1 MDVNAVIAIQ
11 AFRPHVGGAELQL
24 ERLVPR
30 LAARGVRIEIVTR
43 AASGCPRRE
52 RIAGAV
58 VHRTPV
64 AGESPLASVVYV
76 AVALGRLLR
85 GRSQIDLVHAHGA
98 LSPATIA
105 LAGRLLGLPA
115 VVTVLGTGPH
125 GDLARLV
132 RKPLGKA
139 RAELLFRTAWFVA
152 LSDDA
157 RDELAGHGVPAGR
170 IRVIPNGVDIA
181 EHRPASAEE
190 RVRLRDE
197 LGLPAG
203 RFLGTFVGRLHP
215 VKDVDTLLAATA
227 SIPDLSLVVV
237 GDGPDR
243 GRLEARAAQ
252 LDIGDR
258 VIFEGQS
265 RRVPDVLRASDAFV
279 LSSHGEGMSNA
290 LLEAMASG
298 LPCLASRSVGG
309 ARELLGEGRGLLVAD
324 GDVAAWAGAIERV
337 RDDPALASA
346 LGKAAASHVAASLS
360 LESTADRLARAYA
373 EIAGVTE

>member
-1 MDVNAVIAIQ
+1 VDLNAVIAIQ

-24 ERLVPR
+24 ERLVPH
-30 LAARGVRIEIVTR
+30 LAGRGVRTEIVTR
-43 AASGCPRRE
+43 AVNGCPRRE

-64 AGESPLASVVYV
+64 AGESRLASVVYV
-76 AVALGRLLR
+76 GVALGRLLR
-85 GRSQIDLVHAHGA
+85 GRSRIDLVHAHGA

-105 LAGRLLGLPA
+105 LAGRLVGLPA

-139 RAELLFRTAWFVA
+139 RARMLFRSAWFVA

-157 RDELAGHGVPAGR
+157 RDELVGHGVPDER
-170 IRVIPNGVDIA
+170 IRVIPNGVDLA
-181 EHRPASAEE
+181 DHRPASADE
-190 RVRLRDE
+190 RARLRDE

-203 RFLGTFVGRLHP
+203 FLGTFVGRLHP

-227 SIPDLSLVVV
+227 RVPEISLLVV

-243 GRLEARAAQ
+243 GRLEAKAAQ
-252 LDIGDR
+252 LDVSDR
-258 VIFEGQS
+258 VIFHGQS
-265 RRVPDVLRASDAFV
+265 RRVPDILRASDAFV
-279 LSSHGEGMSNA
+279 LSSRGEGMSNA
-290 LLEAMASG
+290 LMEAMASG
-298 LPCLASRSVGG
+298 LPCLASRTVGG
-309 ARELLGEGRGLLVAD
+309 ARELLAGGRGLLVAD
-324 GDVAAWAGAIERV
+324 GDVAAWAGAIRRV
-337 RDDPALASA
+337 RDNPELASA
-346 LGKAAASHVAASLS
+346 LGQAAAGHIAGSLS

-373 EIAGVTE
+373 EIAGVTA

>member
-1 MDVNAVIAIQ
+1 MNLNAVIAIQ

-24 ERLVPR
+24 ERLVPH
-30 LAARGVRIEIVTR
+30 LAGRGVRTEIVTR
-43 AASGCPRRE
+43 AVNGCARRE

-64 AGESPLASVVYV
+64 PGESPLASIVYV
-76 AVALGRLLR
+76 GVALGRLLR
-85 GRSQIDLVHAHGA
+85 GRSRIDLVHAHGA

-105 LAGRLLGLPA
+105 LAGRLVGLPT

-139 RAELLFRTAWFVA
+139 RAGMLFRTAWFVA
-152 LSDDA
+152 LSDDV
-157 RDELAGHGVPAGR
+157 RDELVGHGVPAER

-181 EHRPASAEE
+181 EHRPVSADE
-190 RVRLRDE
+190 RVRLRGE

-203 RFLGTFVGRLHP
+203 GFLGTFVGRLHP

-227 SIPDLSLVVV
+227 RVPELSLVVV

-243 GRLEARAAQ
+243 GRLEAKAAQ
-252 LDIGDR
+252 LGVRDR
-258 VIFEGQS
+258 VIFQGQS

-298 LPCLASRSVGG
+298 LPCLASRTVGG
-309 ARELLGEGRGLLVAD
+309 ARELLGDGRGLLIAD
-324 GDVAAWAGAIERV
+324 GDVAAWAGAIKRL
-337 RDDPALASA
+337 RDDPELAAA
-346 LGKAAASHVAASLS
+346 LGQAAASHIAGSLS

-373 EIAGVTE
+373 EIAGVSA

>member
-1 MDVNAVIAIQ
+1 VDLNAVIAIQ

-24 ERLVPR
+24 ERLVPH
-30 LAARGVRIEIVTR
+30 LAGRGVRTEIVTR
-43 AASGCPRRE
+43 AVNGCARRE

-64 AGESPLASVVYV
+64 AGESPLASIVYV
-76 AVALGRLLR
+76 GVALGRLLR
-85 GRSQIDLVHAHGA
+85 GRSRIDLVHAHGA

-105 LAGRLLGLPA
+105 LAGRLVGLPT

-139 RAELLFRTAWFVA
+139 RAGMLFRTAWFVA
-152 LSDDA
+152 LSDDL
-157 RDELAGHGVPAGR
+157 RDELVGHGVPAER

-181 EHRPASAEE
+181 DHRPASADE
-190 RVRLRDE
+190 RAQLRAE
-197 LGLPAG
+197 LGLPG
-203 RFLGTFVGRLHP
+203 GGFLGTFVGRLHP

-227 SIPDLSLVVV
+227 RVPELSLVVV

-243 GRLEARAAQ
+243 GRLEAKAAQ
-252 LDIGDR
+252 LDVSDR
-258 VIFEGQS
+258 VIFQGQS

-298 LPCLASRSVGG
+298 LPCLASRTVGG
-309 ARELLGEGRGLLVAD
+309 ARELLGDGRGLLVAD
-324 GDVAAWAGAIERV
+324 GDVAAWADAIRRLRNNPE
-337 RDDPALASA
+337 LAAA
-346 LGKAAASHVAASLS
+346 LGQAAASHIACSLS
-360 LESTADRLARAYA
+360 LESTADRLARVYA
-373 EIAGVTE
+373 EIAGVTA